1 MKGIW
6 WRTLLWVFL
15 LIGVLSCSY
24 RAAPSVATKQ
34 RHENIR
40 RQQMENAGNLAEY
53 LRTQPG
59 VIVSGHFGNYT
70 IRIQAGANTLES
82 GTEPLFI
89 VDGMP
94 FNSSFN
100 ELVNFVNMKDVDRV
114 QILKD
119 ATSMASYGSRGANG
133 IIQIYMKK

>member
-1 MKGIW
+1 MNVMNGIS
-6 WRTLLWVFL
+6 TLFGILMIGL
-15 LIGVLSCSY
+15 LGCTNQ
-24 RAAPSVATKQ
+24 AAPSAVTKQ

-53 LRTQPG
+53 LKTQPG
-59 VIVSGHFGNYT
+59 VIVTGHFGNYA
-70 IRIQAGANTLES
+70 IRLQNGANTLES

-89 VDGMP
+89 LDGMP

-100 ELVNFVNMKDVDRV
+100 ELVNFVNMRDVDRI
-114 QILKD
+114 QILRD

-133 IIQIYMKK
+133 IIQINMKK